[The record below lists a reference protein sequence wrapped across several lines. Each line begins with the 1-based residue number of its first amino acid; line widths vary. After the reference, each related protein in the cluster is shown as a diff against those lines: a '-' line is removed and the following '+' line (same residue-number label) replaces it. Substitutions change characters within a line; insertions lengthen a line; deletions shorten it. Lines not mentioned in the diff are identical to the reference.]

1 MLKSTAGHNDRLL
14 FIFVSIENMI
24 SLVEKRRRG
33 MDMFIVIG
41 IFAILIYGGL
51 VYYIGWRGYR
61 WLRPTSSSWKFK
73 TLYILVV
80 GLAACSFIIGRIP
93 GLKIL
98 GIVGAYWMA
107 IFYLLILLVPLAHIT
122 VILLRLTRL
131 PRQRTQFWAG
141 MATLV
146 LVISLMGYGTFNAYS
161 PIITT
166 YRIKMEKGSSSLSSL
181 NIAMAADTHFGLLS
195 GKDHAERL
203 VKEMN
208 ALKPDLILLPGDM
221 FDDDIQPFI
230 DQKIDVILAKLD
242 APPYGVYA
250 TLGNH
255 DKHKGTMQELID
267 TLEHSGINVLYDE
280 TITINDQLT
289 IVGRKDMSDPERL
302 QVDKLMTDTDPE
314 KPVILLDHQ
323 PTELR
328 LSEQAGVDLVVSGHT
343 HRGQVFPGNLI
354 TNALFENDWGYLKKG
369 NMQSIVTSGFG
380 FWGPPIR
387 IGTRSEIVNI
397 MVRFE

>member
-1 MLKSTAGHNDRLL
+1 
-14 FIFVSIENMI
+14 
-24 SLVEKRRRG
+24 
-33 MDMFIVIG
+33 MFIVIG
-41 IFAILIYGGL
+41 IVAILIYGGL

-61 WLRPTSSSWKFK
+61 WIRPNHSSRRFK
-73 TLYILVV
+73 ILYTIVI
-80 GLAACSFIIGRIP
+80 GLAACSFILGRIP
-93 GLKIL
+93 GLSIL
-98 GIVGAYWMA
+98 GILGAYWMA
-107 IFYLLILLVPLAHIT
+107 VFYLLLLLVPLAHIT

-146 LVISLMGYGTFNAYS
+146 LVISLLGYGTYNAYS
-161 PIITT
+161 PTVTT
-166 YRIKMEKGSSSLSSL
+166 YTIKMDKGTSTISSL

-208 ALKPDLILLPGDM
+208 GLKPDLILLPGDM

-230 DQKIDVILAKLD
+230 DQRIDEILSKLE
-242 APPYGVYA
+242 APYGVYA

-255 DKHKGTMQELID
+255 DKHKGTMQELIE
-267 TLEHSGINVLYDE
+267 TLERSGINVLYDE
-280 TITINDQLT
+280 TMTIRDQFT
-289 IVGRKDMSDPERL
+289 IVGRKDMSDPDRL
-302 QVDKLMTDTDPE
+302 PVDKLMTGVDPE

-323 PTELR
+323 PTELG
-328 LSEQAGVDLVVSGHT
+328 LSEHAGVDLVVSGHT

-354 TNALFENDWGYLKKG
+354 TNALFENDWGYFKKG

-387 IGTRSEIVNI
+387 IGTRSEVVNI
-397 MVRFE
+397 KVEFE